1 MQLTAKHA
9 ARGFSTQGI
18 NLDKDDN
25 KIIVTT
31 IQKLNNLIKGEGDL
45 PVYNKQVVFTQ
56 GILWENRRAS
66 KTKLIIFL
74 EFLFK
79 ILLCFTK
86 LATVCLIKNKDYLL
100 NKRILK
106 RNSRNIISLVLLA
119 RLFSHKMPWVLKPRA
134 ACLAVSCIPM

>member
-18 NLDKDDN
+18 LCQRFSPDSVNGSDSTAGLKRNIDKDDN

-45 PVYNKQVVFTQ
+45 ITNGVGNHIGMQLTAKHAARGFSTQ

-66 KTKLIIFL
+66 KTK
-74 EFLFK
+74 
-79 ILLCFTK
+79 
-86 LATVCLIKNKDYLL
+86 
-100 NKRILK
+100 
-106 RNSRNIISLVLLA
+106 
-119 RLFSHKMPWVLKPRA
+119 PRA